1 MVFDKFTLSEGKRMK
16 TGSANE
22 LYIEAGKRIH
32 ELRLSKK
39 MSREQFADKAGI
51 SDKFLYEI
59 ESGRKGISAQNL
71 LRIANALGVSC
82 DYILT
87 GQWEKGTDDNMSDI
101 VKLLK
106 KKDVPKVSRLLSA
119 ITELI

>member
-1 MVFDKFTLSEGKRMK
+1 MK
-16 TGSANE
+16 SGNVNE
-22 LYIEAGKRIH
+22 LYVKAGKRIY
-32 ELRLSKK
+32 ELRQGKK
-39 MSREQFADKAGI
+39 MSREQLAGKARI

-71 LRIANALGVSC
+71 LRLAIALDVSC

-87 GQWEKGTDDNMSDI
+87 GQWVRGTADNMAEI
-101 VKLLK
+101 VELFK
-106 KKDVPKVSRLLSA
+106 KKDVTQISKLLNA